1 MRISNPK
8 LFNGQH
14 LATREDITK
23 WLSGGVVTE
32 YGDLQIPVSGIVGL
46 TDAIKAAEHTHIAG
60 NGINISSKDAS
71 GQITFS
77 AVVKEGDL
85 HLGLDASGIQTFGLA
100 TAAGNIISA
109 NTTVA
114 ENLTALDA
122 EIGKLSSGNYIAGDV
137 VASDLTRLDTQVK
150 ANFDAITGNTA
161 NVGDLTQL
169 VSGAKTSLVAN
180 INDFHE
186 YVGTVPSSDMS
197 VIQYIESKAQALEDL
212 IGTVQ
217 GQALGIKDGEY
228 IYFGTETVG
237 EGEDQKD
244 LTVING
250 WDVNAADGNSIEV
263 TQDDTAH
270 SHVIAVTAKQGGAID
285 VNNGLS
291 VNVDGKTIQIVDN
304 QLSAIIPSVDVPV
317 TEIQSPSG
325 SIDVTH
331 DGTIWN
337 IDVRV
342 KEGEKYLHIDEDGA
356 GTETVNLDVTED
368 GTYVKVA
375 NTVAANLTALD
386 DAIADLDG
394 IVDDINLSKVD
405 TTNGYA
411 SSYAL
416 YVNGDQKGDIINIP
430 KDQFLKGAEIVEGI
444 YVDGVFTA
452 SKDIADE
459 QLKKDIKK
467 YIHFTFEIKVKDA
480 DLAETSQEK
489 HIYLDIQDLCD
500 VYTGGKGI
508 TVTADNKI
516 DLNVATSGEIG
527 GVKSGGDISVAA
539 DGTVSVLS
547 ARFADVADVAGKV
560 ENALTAFGKAY
571 DGSAAVTVSG
581 QTGTEKY
588 ITYSQ
593 AEGVFTVGAQG
604 LDVADDGNYV
614 KADNTVAANLTAL
627 DDAVGE
633 LSDKFDGIDHKTLTA
648 FGKDYDTT
656 ANVTISGKTGTEKYI
671 TYSQAEGVF
680 TVGAQGFDV
689 TADGNYIKVDNTVAA
704 NLTALDTNL
713 KTVSGDLDILEATVS
728 ELSDKF
734 DGIDHKTLT
743 IGSKTYDTSADVT
756 VTAADLDALTGVVAG
771 NAGIAVSEKA
781 DCKVSVSAVVK
792 EGDLHLSIGENGIQT
807 DGLVTADGNIIS
819 ANVTV
824 ATNLEALDAE
834 IGELSGGTYIS
845 GDVVASDLKRLDTQ
859 VKANADAIGKHGDA
873 IKTAITFEEVSLSGL
888 ETASSV
894 IVEGRIMQV
903 FDDAGWVYPE
913 VKFTTTGGIVSST
926 VTITEWDTISAEDKT
941 ALSGLSGLV
950 SKKVIIAE

>member
-77 AVVKEGDL
+77 AVVKEGDF
-85 HLGLDASGIQTFGLA
+85 HLGLDDSGIQTSGLV
-100 TAAGNIISA
+100 TAAGNIIAA

-217 GQALGIKDGEY
+217 GQALGITTGNY
-228 IYFGTETVG
+228 IYFGSETVG
-237 EGEDQKD
+237 EGEDQKE

-250 WDVNAADGNSIEV
+250 WGVTGKDSNSITV
-263 TQDDTAH
+263 TSDNSSRNH
-270 SHVIAVTAKQGGAID
+270 IIEVTAKQDGAID
-285 VNNGLS
+285 VEKGLS

-317 TEIQSPSG
+317 TEIVSPSG
-325 SIDVTH
+325 SIEVTPS
-331 DGTIWN
+331 DTVWN

-342 KEGEKYLHIDEDGA
+342 KDGERYLNIGDGT
-356 GTETVNLDVTED
+356 GIETANLDVTED
-368 GTYVKVA
+368 GAYVKVA

-405 TTNGYA
+405 TTDGYA

-416 YVNGDQKGDIINIP
+416 YVDGAQKGDIINIP
-430 KDQFLKGAEIVEGI
+430 KDQFLKDAEIVEGA
-444 YVDGVFTA
+444 YTEGVFTA
-452 SKDIADE
+452 SE
-459 QLKKDIKK
+459 NGNK

-480 DLAETSQEK
+480 ALVETTQEK

-508 TVTADNKI
+508 TVTADNTI
-516 DLNVATSGEIG
+516 DLDVATSAEIG

-547 ARFADVADVAGKV
+547 ARFADVAGKV
-560 ENALTAFGKAY
+560 ENALTAFDAVY
-571 DGSAAVTVSG
+571 DGSAA
-581 QTGTEKY
+581 
-588 ITYSQ
+588 
-593 AEGVFTVGAQG
+593 
-604 LDVADDGNYV
+604 
-614 KADNTVAANLTAL
+614 
-627 DDAVGE
+627 
-633 LSDKFDGIDHKTLTA
+633 
-648 FGKDYDTT
+648 
-656 ANVTISGKTGTEKYI
+656 VTISGKTGTDKYI
-671 TYSQAEGVF
+671 TYSQDAGVF
-680 TVGAQGFDV
+680 TVGAKGLDV
-689 TADGNYIKVDNTVAA
+689 ADGNYILSANTVAT
-704 NLTALDTNL
+704 NLTALDINL
-713 KTVSGDLDILEATVS
+713 KTVSGDLDTLEAAVG
-728 ELSDKF
+728 ELSGKF
-734 DGIDHKTLT
+734 EDIDHATLT
-743 IGSKTYDTSADVT
+743 IGSKTYNTSVDVT

-771 NAGIAVSEKA
+771 NAGIAVSETA
-781 DCKVSVSAVVK
+781 GEVSISAVVK
-792 EGDLHLSIGENGIQT
+792 EGDLHLGIGADGIET
-807 DGLVTADGNIIS
+807 SGLTVDADGNYIQAATAVS
-819 ANVTV
+819 GNLV
-824 ATNLEALDAE
+824 A
-834 IGELSGGTYIS
+834 
-845 GDVVASDLKRLDTQ
+845 LDTQ
-859 VKANADAIGKHGDA
+859 VKANADAIATNSANISEITLVEVEFTVDEATGKYTLNFAG
-873 IKTAITFEEVSLSGL
+873 KVL
-888 ETASSV
+888 
-894 IVEGRIMQV
+894 QV
-903 FDDAGWVYPE
+903 FDAEGVCYPE
-913 VKFTTTGGIVSST
+913 ITYDAKTGFA
-926 VTITEWDTISAEDKT
+926 TISIGDDAT
-941 ALSGLSGLV
+941 AAYKAATYTAIV
-950 SKKVIIAE
+950 SKKQVKTTASA